1 MKNKIVD
8 IEGKKF
14 LMNFSDN
21 SFLEVADYNEPIIN
35 TLTPFSY
42 IDTGETSE
50 RYFGDI
56 NLLQTHL
63 PWCWINRNKTLELI
77 LSFLLSF

>member
-8 IEGKKF
+8 IEEKK

-42 IDTGETSE
+42 IDSGEMSE
-50 RYFGDI
+50 SYFGDI
-56 NLLQTHL
+56 N
-63 PWCWINRNKTLELI
+63 
-77 LSFLLSF
+77 

>member
-42 IDTGETSE
+42 TDTGETSE

-56 NLLQTHL
+56 N
-63 PWCWINRNKTLELI
+63 
-77 LSFLLSF
+77 

>member
-42 IDTGETSE
+42 IDTGEISE
-50 RYFGDI
+50 RFLGDI
-56 NLLQTHL
+56 N
-63 PWCWINRNKTLELI
+63 
-77 LSFLLSF
+77 

>member
-8 IEGKKF
+8 IEEKK

-21 SFLEVADYNEPIIN
+21 SFLQVADYNEPIIN

-56 NLLQTHL
+56 NQAQQKNMGEI
-63 PWCWINRNKTLELI
+63 PK
-77 LSFLLSF
+77 

>member
-1 MKNKIVD
+1 MKDKIVD

-21 SFLEVADYNEPIIN
+21 SFLEIVDYNEPKIN

-42 IDTGETSE
+42 IDTEETKS
-50 RYFGDI
+50 YFGDI
-56 NLLQTHL
+56 NLY
-63 PWCWINRNKTLELI
+63 K
-77 LSFLLSF
+77 

>member
-1 MKNKIVD
+1 
-8 IEGKKF
+8 
-14 LMNFSDN
+14 MNFFDN

-42 IDTGETSE
+42 IDTEISE

-56 NLLQTHL
+56 N
-63 PWCWINRNKTLELI
+63 
-77 LSFLLSF
+77 

>member
-8 IEGKKF
+8 IEEKK
-14 LMNFSDN
+14 LMNFFDN
-21 SFLEVADYNEPIIN
+21 SFLQVADYNEPIIN

-42 IDTGETSE
+42 IDTGEISE

-56 NLLQTHL
+56 N
-63 PWCWINRNKTLELI
+63 
-77 LSFLLSF
+77 

>member
-1 MKNKIVD
+1 MKDKIVD

-21 SFLEVADYNEPIIN
+21 SFLEIVDYNEPKIN

-42 IDTGETSE
+42 ICLLYTSPSPRDT
-50 RYFGDI
+50 R
-56 NLLQTHL
+56 
-63 PWCWINRNKTLELI
+63 
-77 LSFLLSF
+77 

>member
-8 IEGKKF
+8 IEGEKF

-21 SFLEVADYNEPIIN
+21 SFLQVADYNEPIIN

-56 NLLQTHL
+56 NQAQQKNMGEI
-63 PWCWINRNKTLELI
+63 PK
-77 LSFLLSF
+77 

>member
-14 LMNFSDN
+14 LMNFFDN

-35 TLTPFSY
+35 TLTPYSY
-42 IDTGETSE
+42 INTGEISE

-56 NLLQTHL
+56 N
-63 PWCWINRNKTLELI
+63 
-77 LSFLLSF
+77 